1 MANDLE
7 IRDGLRRATIALAE
21 ERGRL
26 DLLRREPIAIVGMAC
41 RYPGGVATPEAFW
54 ELVDHGADGVVG
66 FPADRGWDLGRLYD
80 PDPEH
85 VGHSYT
91 REGGFLD
98 AAGHFDPGFFGIS
111 PREALAMDPQQRL
124 LLETSWE
131 ALEGS
136 GFEVPGLVG
145 AEIGVFAGV
154 IPQQY
159 GAAIGGRRAELE
171 GYGSTGTLPSVV
183 SGRVAYAL
191 GLEGPAITV
200 DTACS
205 SSLVALHLAAKALRS
220 GECSLALAG
229 GVTVIVTPE
238 MFLEFSRQRG
248 LAPDGRCKSFAEA
261 ADGVGFSEGVGVLV
275 LERLSDARRNGHE
288 VLATIRGSAINQ
300 DGASNGLTAPNGPS
314 QQKVIMQA
322 LANAGLGPAD
332 VDAVEAHG
340 TGTTLGDPIEAG
352 ALLATYGQER
362 GERGPLL
369 LGSVKSNIGHAQ
381 AAAGVAGVIKMVEAL
396 RHEELPRTLHV
407 DEPSSHVDW
416 GSGEVE
422 LLTEARPWPRQEG
435 LPRRA
440 GVSSFGISG
449 TNAHVILEEAPVVE
463 GEPETVDVPEPPLRA
478 PVALPFSAKAEPAL
492 AEMASDLAAHLREH
506 PDLDPADVSLS
517 LATTRSRHEHRAVA
531 VGEGR
536 DELLAGLDGLGR
548 GESRAGTVVG
558 RARDGRPVFVF
569 PGQGAQAAG
578 MARGLLDAS
587 PVFAE
592 QISACEEA
600 LAPHVDWSLVE
611 ILRDDD
617 EGWLERLDVV
627 QPALFAVMVSLAR
640 LWEACG
646 VEPAAV
652 VGHSQGEIAAAHI
665 AGALSLD
672 DAARVVALR
681 SAAMRSI
688 AGQGGMASVS
698 LPLVDLE
705 RRLAPFEGRLSM
717 AAINGPADLV
727 VSGEPEALEELLEA
741 CEGEGIR
748 ARRIAVDYAAHSA
761 QIDALREELL
771 EAFGPIE
778 PSLAQ
783 IPFHSTVVGDLLDTT
798 GLDADYW
805 YRNLRETV
813 RLEPVI
819 TLLLEQGRRSFIE
832 IGPHPVLSFGIDA
845 TAEAAGVKD
854 AAVLGTLRHDDDGPE
869 RFTLSL
875 AAAEVSGVEVDW
887 AALTPGAS
895 RVPLPTYPF
904 QHERFW
910 LMPSAGAGDVTAAG
924 LTDPDH
930 PLLGAMADLP
940 DGGLLLSGRISLAA
954 HPWLADHAVAGTVL
968 LPGTAFVE
976 LALGAGRQVGAETV
990 AELTIVAPL
999 VLPGEGA
1006 VALQVALAA
1015 PAEDGTRAV
1024 EIRSRPEEDEGV
1036 WTTHATGNLDVS
1048 SATPLPHREGEWP
1061 PVGAEPLDTEDLYD
1075 RLTDVGLEYG
1085 PAFAGLRRAW
1095 RGRDGEIFAEVALAE
1110 DQHEAARS
1118 FAIHPALLDA
1128 ALHASALVGGE
1139 EAEEPE
1145 LRLPFAWSGVR
1156 AEARGAAELRVTI
1169 TAGGEGE
1176 VSVLAHDG
1184 SGAPL
1189 ARVDSLATR
1198 PLDPSRLGAG
1208 RVGHPLLG
1216 LELVSVAL
1224 PEVAVPEVDHA
1235 ICDTRDWE
1243 LPEDP
1248 VGAAHLVAARA
1259 LDRIQDFLAA
1269 EADVPSRLVFLTEGA
1284 LGPDPDPVLVTVS
1297 GLLRTAQSEHP
1308 GRLALI
1314 DLDDEGV
1321 SLDDM
1326 SAAIA
1331 LTNEEPQL
1339 ALRDGRALAPRLREG
1354 LPRILVPPSGPW
1366 RLEATRRGTLESLA
1380 LISTVGITG
1389 PLGPGEVRIGMR
1401 AAGLNFRDVLIAL
1414 GLYPEQAPIGSE
1426 GAGIVVE
1433 VGPDVDDLA
1442 PGDRVFGFVPEAFA
1456 PLARADRSSLAVIPD
1471 GWSFEQAAAIPVA
1484 FLTAAYGLHD
1494 LADLRAGER
1503 VLIHAGAG
1511 GVGMAAI
1518 QLANERGAEVYA
1530 TASASKWEVL
1540 EGLGIPSSRIASSRD
1555 LDFRESFLDATG
1567 GEGVDVV
1574 LNSLAGDFVDAS
1586 LDLLPRGGRFLEM
1599 GKTDIRDAARIAES
1613 HPGVAYR
1620 AFDFSEVGPVRIGDL
1635 FAEVLGHFADGR
1647 VQHGPINVRD
1657 AREAPAAFRH
1667 LREGL
1672 NVGKL
1677 VLRIPPP
1684 LDPERTVLLT
1694 GGTGALGA
1702 IVARHLVEA
1711 HDARHLLLASR
1722 SGPEAEGAE
1731 ALRSELEALGAE
1743 VDLAACDVGDR
1754 EELTALIGSID
1765 PDHPLGAVIHAAGV
1779 LDDGVV
1785 EALDPDRID
1794 RVMGPKADAAWHL
1807 HELTA
1812 DLDLTHFVL
1821 FSSVAGTLG
1830 SPGQANYAAA
1840 NAFLDALAARRRAE
1854 GLPATSI
1861 AWGAWV
1867 QGSGLTEGLG
1877 EADLARMRRS
1887 GIRNL
1892 SDEAGLGLFDA
1903 ALRAGA
1909 PFALAAALDRPAL
1922 RAAAG
1927 AGALPPVL
1935 SGLVRSTGRGHPT
1948 ATGSLAARL
1957 AALPDAERE
1966 ESVLATVTAEVAAV
1980 LGQASAAAIEP
1991 DRAFKDLGFD
2001 SLAAVEL
2008 RNRLGAAT
2016 GLALPATIVFD
2027 HPSARGL
2034 AGHIGRELAGERRDR
2049 PQAIVAKQAGDEP
2062 IAIVGMSCRY
2072 PGGVEDPEGLWRLV
2086 DAGGDGVVAFPS
2098 DRGWDLERLSDHSRD
2113 PGRSSKAREGGF
2125 LAGAGDFDPGFFG
2138 IGPREA
2144 LAMDPQQRLFLEA
2157 AWKAVESARIDP
2169 SRLRGVAA
2177 GTFAGISSCDYETN
2191 LHGLGAQVDGY
2202 RLTGTSTSV
2211 VSGRVAYALGLE
2223 GPAIS
2228 VDTACSSSLVAIHQA
2243 VGALRGG
2250 ECTLALAGGVT
2261 VLSTADPF
2269 VEFSRQRGLAPD
2281 GRCKSFAEA
2290 ADGVGFSEGVG
2301 VLVLER
2307 LSDARRNGHEV
2318 LATIRGSAINQ
2329 DGASNGLTAP
2339 NGPSQQKVIMQA
2351 LANAGLGPADVDAVE
2366 AHGTGTTLGDP
2377 IEAGALLA
2385 TYGQERGERGPL
2397 LLGSVK
2403 SNIGHAQA
2411 AAGVAGVI
2419 KMVEALRHEELPRT
2433 LHVDEPSSHVDWGS
2447 GEVELLTEARP
2458 WPRQEG
2464 LPRRAGVSSFGIS
2477 GTNAHVILEEAP
2489 VVEGEPE
2496 TVDVPEPPLRAP
2508 VALPFSAKAE
2518 PALAEMASDLAAHLR
2533 EHPDLDPADVSLSLA
2548 TTRSRHEHRAVAVGE
2563 GRDELLAGLDGLGR
2577 GESRAGTVVGRARD
2591 GRPVFVFP
2599 GQGAQAAGMARG
2611 LLDASP
2617 VFAEQISACEEAL
2630 APHVDWSLVEILRD
2644 DDEGWLERLDVV
2656 QPALFAVM
2664 VSLAR
2669 LWEACGVEPAAVVGH
2684 SQGEIAAA
2692 HIAGAL
2698 SLDDAAR
2705 VVALRSAAMRSIAG
2719 QGGMASVSLPL
2730 VDLER
2735 RLAPFEGRLS
2745 MAAINGPADLVVSGE
2760 PEALEE
2766 LLEACEGEGIRA
2778 RRIAVDYAAHSAQID
2793 ALREELLEAF
2803 GPIEPHASFIPFHST
2818 VAGAQVDGA
2827 GLDADYW
2834 YRNLRETVRLE
2845 PVITLLLEQGRRS
2858 FIEIGPHPVLSF
2870 GIDATAEAAGVKDAA
2885 VLGTLRHD
2893 DDGPERFTL
2902 SLAAAE
2908 VSGVE
2913 VDWAALTPGASRVPL
2928 PTYPFQHERFWLM
2941 PSAGAGDVTAAGLT
2955 DPDHPLLGAMADL
2968 PDGGLLLSGRISL
2981 AAHPWLA
2988 DHAVA
2993 GTVLLPGTAFVE
3005 LALGAGRQVG
3015 AETVAEL
3022 TIVAP
3027 LVLPGE
3033 GAVALQVSVT
3043 RPGEDGRRSLSIRS
3057 RDESE
3062 EAEWVEHAACALTDR
3077 PSVVPES
3084 LVGWPP
3090 VGAEPLDTEDLY
3102 DRLTDVGLEYG
3113 PAFAGLRRAWRGRDG
3128 EIFAEVALA
3137 EDQHE
3142 AARSFAIHPAL
3153 LDAALHASALGALD
3167 AGEPAE
3173 LRLPFSWSQVSLAA
3187 TATAE
3192 LRVRIET
3199 LGEGKVAVS
3208 IFDDAGAP
3216 VLWADSL
3223 VTRPA
3228 NLRQLQGAAAGEIL
3242 YEIGWEERVAVPS
3255 DGDLPTIALLGEL
3268 ELVGLDTQ
3276 RHPNLEGLLAAIE
3289 GEVKP
3294 PDLILVA
3301 LPSGGDDGPAAAA
3314 HSTAKLALELIQA
3327 FLAAEPLQGSR
3338 LGLVTGSAIATAEP
3352 EAPDPAVATAWGLVR
3367 SAQAEHPSRF
3377 ALLDLD
3383 RGPSPE
3389 ALRSVLA
3396 AVAEEP
3402 QITLRDGRVLVARLR
3417 RLLSVGPE
3425 RDFALD
3431 PDRTVLITGG
3441 TGALAAVLARH
3452 LVERHGAR
3460 RLLLVSRRGEEADGA
3475 ADLRAALVRMGAE
3488 VRIAACDVTN
3498 RDRLAALLGGVD
3510 DLGAVVHAAGVLDDG
3525 LVESLDP
3532 ERLDRVMAPK
3542 VDAAW
3547 HLHELTADL
3556 ELDAFILFSSAA
3568 AVLGSPGQGNYA
3580 AGNAFLDALAER
3592 RCAAGLPATSIAWGA
3607 WIQKAGLTGGL
3618 EATDLARMRRS
3629 GMANLDDEE
3638 ACGLFDAALGTAGP
3652 VAVAAILDRPA
3663 LRSLAAAGM
3672 LPPILGDLVRTPIR
3686 HRAGGEAR
3694 REGSGDGRVGARE
3707 AAPRHR
3713 LGRGRRGARPPLGR
3727 RRQPSEALQGPR
3739 LRLPRRAGAAQPPA
3753 GGLRRAAQGHR
3764 DL

>member
-1 MANDLE
+1 MDEQRAAE
-7 IRDGLRRATIALAE
+7 ALRTALAE
-21 ERGRL
+21 RENLRERLGRL
-26 DLLRREPIAIVGMAC
+26 VGTATEPIAIVGMAC
-41 RYPGGVATPEAFW
+41 RYPGEVTTPEELW
-54 ELVDHGADGVVG
+54 ELVCRGADGVVR
-66 FPADRGWDLGRLYD
+66 FPADRGWDVGRIYD

-91 REGGFLD
+91 REGGFI
-98 AAGHFDPGFFGIS
+98 AGAGDFDPGFFGIS
-111 PREALAMDPQQRL
+111 PNEALTTDPQQRL
-124 LLETSWE
+124 LLEASWQ
-131 ALEGS
+131 ALEAAKIDPTGLLDS
-136 GFEVPGLVG
+136 PTGVFVGVMYQDYGRVPGMT
-145 AEIGVFAGV
+145 
-154 IPQQY
+154 Q
-159 GAAIGGRRAELE
+159 
-171 GYGSTGTLPSVV
+171 SVV

-191 GLEGPAITV
+191 GLEGPAISV

-205 SSLVALHLAAKALRS
+205 SSLVAIHQAMAALRA
-220 GECSLALAG
+220 GECTLALAG
-229 GVTVIVTPE
+229 GVTVLSTPGV
-238 MFLEFSRQRG
+238 FIEFSRQRG
-248 LAPDGRCKSFAEA
+248 LAADGRCKSFAEA
-261 ADGVGFSEGVGVLV
+261 ADGVGWGEGVGVLV
-275 LERLSDARRNGHE
+275 LERLSDARRDGHE

-558 RARDGRPVFVF
+558 RAGRAGRVAFLF
-569 PGQGAQAAG
+569 TGQGAQRAG
-578 MARGLLDAS
+578 MGAGLRQAS
-587 PVFAE
+587 PLFACTFE
-592 QISACEEA
+592 EVCAAINPHLARPLAEVIAGGGEA
-600 LAPHVDWSLVE
+600 LEDTTYT
-611 ILRDDD
+611 
-617 EGWLERLDVV
+617 
-627 QPALFAVMVSLAR
+627 QPALFAVEVSLAR
-640 LWEACG
+640 LLEAVG
-646 VEPAAV
+646 VRPGAM
-652 VGHSQGEIAAAHI
+652 VGHSVGELVAAHLAGVLSLTDAASLVAARGRLMGALPPGGAMVALEASEDEVAEALAGREAELAIAAVNGPRAVVI
-665 AGALSLD
+665 SGEE
-672 DAARVVALR
+672 DAAVEVEELFVGRGRR
-681 SAAMRSI
+681 S
-688 AGQGGMASVS
+688 
-698 LPLVDLE
+698 
-705 RRLAPFEGRLSM
+705 RRLAVSHAFHSPLIDPMLADLEEVARGLSFGEPR
-717 AAINGPADLV
+717 IPIVSTVTGTLLDPADAVDPAYWVRQARAAVRFADAIRTLQGRGSVAFVELGPDAVLCAAAADSLDPDRTAILV
-727 VSGEPEALEELLEA
+727 PTLRAERPEPEA
-741 CEGEGIR
+741 
-748 ARRIAVDYAAHSA
+748 VFSA
-761 QIDALREELL
+761 
-771 EAFGPIE
+771 
-778 PSLAQ
+778 
-783 IPFHSTVVGDLLDTT
+783 
-798 GLDADYW
+798 
-805 YRNLRETV
+805 
-813 RLEPVI
+813 
-819 TLLLEQGRRSFIE
+819 
-832 IGPHPVLSFGIDA
+832 
-845 TAEAAGVKD
+845 
-854 AAVLGTLRHDDDGPE
+854 
-869 RFTLSL
+869 L

-887 AALTPGAS
+887 AALRPDAR
-895 RVPLPTYPF
+895 RVALPTYPF
-904 QHERFW
+904 QRERFW
-910 LMPSAGAGDVTAAG
+910 LEPGAAAGDVTAAG

-930 PLLGAMADLP
+930 PLLGAAVELP

-1243 LPEDP
+1243 LPDDP

-1259 LDRIQDFLAA
+1259 LDRIQDFLAD
-1269 EADVPSRLVFLTEGA
+1269 ADAASRLVFLTEGA
-1284 LGPDPDPVLVTVS
+1284 LGPDPDPALATLV
-1297 GLLRTAQSEHP
+1297 GLRRAAAAEHP

-1314 DLDDEGV
+1314 DLDHASEEELERAL
-1321 SLDDM
+1321 SS
-1326 SAAIA
+1326 SAA
-1331 LTNEEPQL
+1331 EPEVV
-1339 ALRDGRALAPRLREG
+1339 LREGRALVPRLH
-1354 LPRILVPPSGPW
+1354 RI
-1366 RLEATRRGTLESLA
+1366 R
-1380 LISTVGITG
+1380 STE
-1389 PLGPGEVRIGMR
+1389 PG
-1401 AAGLNFRDVLIAL
+1401 N
-1414 GLYPEQAPIGSE
+1414 
-1426 GAGIVVE
+1426 
-1433 VGPDVDDLA
+1433 
-1442 PGDRVFGFVPEAFA
+1442 
-1456 PLARADRSSLAVIPD
+1456 
-1471 GWSFEQAAAIPVA
+1471 
-1484 FLTAAYGLHD
+1484 
-1494 LADLRAGER
+1494 
-1503 VLIHAGAG
+1503 
-1511 GVGMAAI
+1511 
-1518 QLANERGAEVYA
+1518 
-1530 TASASKWEVL
+1530 
-1540 EGLGIPSSRIASSRD
+1540 
-1555 LDFRESFLDATG
+1555 
-1567 GEGVDVV
+1567 
-1574 LNSLAGDFVDAS
+1574 
-1586 LDLLPRGGRFLEM
+1586 
-1599 GKTDIRDAARIAES
+1599 
-1613 HPGVAYR
+1613 
-1620 AFDFSEVGPVRIGDL
+1620 
-1635 FAEVLGHFADGR
+1635 
-1647 VQHGPINVRD
+1647 
-1657 AREAPAAFRH
+1657 APA
-1667 LREGL
+1667 
-1672 NVGKL
+1672 
-1677 VLRIPPP
+1677 

-1935 SGLVRSTGRGHPT
+1935 SGLVRGAGRGR
-1948 ATGSLAARL
+1948 AGVGGAFVARL
-1957 AALPDAERE
+1957 AETPDAERKG
-1966 ESVLATVTAEVAAV
+1966 L
-1980 LGQASAAAIEP
+1980 ASAFVRSQCATILGHASAEAVDGALP
-1991 DRAFKDLGFD
+1991 FKDLGFD

-2016 GLALPATIVFD
+2016 GLALPATLVFD
-2027 HPSARGL
+2027 YPTPAAL
-2034 AGHIGRELAGERRDR
+2034 GERLLEMLGSGATARR
-2049 PQAIVAKQAGDEP
+2049 APRRAVVGDEP

-2072 PGGVEDPEGLWRLV
+2072 PGGVDDPEGLWRLV
-2086 DAGGDGVVAFPS
+2086 GGGTDGVAAFPG
-2098 DRGWDLERLSDHSRD
+2098 DRGWDLADLFDPDPDH
-2113 PGRSSKAREGGF
+2113 PGTSYVEEGGF
-2125 LAGAGDFDPGFFG
+2125 LADAGDFDARFFG
-2138 IGPREA
+2138 ISPKEA
-2144 LAMDPQQRLFLEA
+2144 LAMDPQQRHLLESCWMA
-2157 AWKAVESARIDP
+2157 LESAGIDP
-2169 SRLRGVAA
+2169 ISLAQTQTGIWAGVMQQDYGLAA
-2177 GTFAGISSCDYETN
+2177 ASVARAGLEGHLGT
-2191 LHGLGAQVDGY
+2191 GLSG
-2202 RLTGTSTSV
+2202 SV

-2243 VGALRGG
+2243 MAALRAG

-2261 VLSTADPF
+2261 VLSTPGVF
-2269 VEFSRQRGLAPD
+2269 IEFSRQRGLAAD

-2290 ADGVGFSEGVG
+2290 ADGVGWGEGVG

-2307 LSDARRNGHEV
+2307 LSDARRDGHEV

-2489 VVEGEPE
+2489 VVEGAEVPRDGFEPRPSVYPLVLSAKSE
-2496 TVDVPEPPLRAP
+2496 ESLRAG
-2508 VALPFSAKAE
+2508 ARRLR
-2518 PALAEMASDLAAHLR
+2518 LHLER
-2533 EHPDLDPADVSLSLA
+2533 VPDLDLGDVAYTLACHRPTFQHRAALVPASREALVAELAALAGGETGVDHLEKGAGPGGSLA
-2548 TTRSRHEHRAVAVGE
+2548 FMFS
-2563 GRDELLAGLDGLGR
+2563 
-2577 GESRAGTVVGRARD
+2577 
-2591 GRPVFVFP
+2591 
-2599 GQGAQAAGMARG
+2599 GQGSQRIGMGKGLHESFPRFRQAFDEVCEAFEPH
-2611 LLDASP
+2611 LDFSLADAVFGPGDPRAHPTASID
-2617 VFAEQISACEEAL
+2617 AT
-2630 APHVDWSLVEILRD
+2630 
-2644 DDEGWLERLDVV
+2644 ERT
-2656 QPALFAVM
+2656 QPALFALEVALFRLLDSIGIRPDFLIGHSIGELPAAHAAGVLSLEDSCALVATRASLMGSLPQGGAM
-2664 VSLAR
+2664 VALEATEEEVEEVLAR
-2669 LWEACGVEPAAVVGH
+2669 LDGELSLAAVN
-2684 SQGEIAAA
+2684 AP
-2692 HIAGAL
+2692 
-2698 SLDDAAR
+2698 
-2705 VVALRSAAMRSIAG
+2705 RS
-2719 QGGMASVSLPL
+2719 V
-2730 VDLER
+2730 
-2735 RLAPFEGRLS
+2735 
-2745 MAAINGPADLVVSGE
+2745 VVSGE
-2760 PEALEE
+2760 AVRALEVQREFERRGRRTRRLQVSHAFHSPAMAPILPELEE
-2766 LLEACEGEGIRA
+2766 LAGSLTYHRPQIPIVSNLTGSADA
-2778 RRIAVDYAAHSAQID
+2778 R
-2793 ALREELLEAF
+2793 
-2803 GPIEPHASFIPFHST
+2803 
-2818 VAGAQVDGA
+2818 
-2827 GLDADYW
+2827 LDTADYW
-2834 YRNLRETVRLE
+2834 TRQLLRPVRFGDGIAWLS
-2845 PVITLLLEQGRRS
+2845 RRGIDR
-2858 FIEIGPHPVLSF
+2858 FIELGPSSALSVV
-2870 GIDATAEAAGVKDAA
+2870 AAQAAGVDAAWIPLAGSDRAEDHAFAEALGRCHVTGVELDWAAVFRSGGRRLVDLPTYAFQRARYWIADERPRSGSGNVRHPFLHGRVRHAGRGEDIFDGRIGADDHPWMVEHA
-2885 VLGTLRHD
+2885 VLGEAVVP
-2893 DDGPERFTL
+2893 G
-2902 SLAAAE
+2902 
-2908 VSGVE
+2908 
-2913 VDWAALTPGASRVPL
+2913 AALIEIALEAADEVGV
-2928 PTYPFQHERFWLM
+2928 
-2941 PSAGAGDVTAAGLT
+2941 GDVEELVLEAPMVLPDRGGLAVQVT
-2955 DPDHPLLGAMADL
+2955 VGGDPTGQRPIEIYSR
-2968 PDGGLLLSGRISL
+2968 PDGGADWTRNATGRLSKCTRADPDDL
-2981 AAHPWLA
+2981 AT
-2988 DHAVA
+2988 A
-2993 GTVLLPGTAFVE
+2993 GERRPP
-3005 LALGAGRQVG
+3005 
-3015 AETVAEL
+3015 TVAEEL
-3022 TIVAP
+3022 
-3027 LVLPGE
+3027 
-3033 GAVALQVSVT
+3033 
-3043 RPGEDGRRSLSIRS
+3043 
-3057 RDESE
+3057 
-3062 EAEWVEHAACALTDR
+3062 
-3077 PSVVPES
+3077 
-3084 LVGWPP
+3084 
-3090 VGAEPLDTEDLY
+3090 PLDGFYPVLAEA
-3102 DRLTDVGLEYG
+3102 GIEYG
-3113 PAFAGLRRAWRGRDG
+3113 ATFQGVKRAWRDGDRVYTRVEIEAPPPPSGR
-3128 EIFAEVALA
+3128 FRL
-3137 EDQHE
+3137 
-3142 AARSFAIHPAL
+3142 HPAL
-3153 LDAALHASALGALD
+3153 LDSALQGMALFGSDGDGDRAAYVPFAWSGIRVHAAVGSAALVEIERRGEDLAALWLRDAEGALLASVD
-3167 AGEPAE
+3167 SIAVRRITAAQIRRARYRDLLYRISWTSLAEGAAEPADPSGLVAIGE
-3173 LRLPFSWSQVSLAA
+3173 LAIVGAEPDRHSDLAA
-3187 TATAE
+3187 FVGASLVAGSPLPRAVVCAVGEVDDRLT
-3192 LRVRIET
+3192 
-3199 LGEGKVAVS
+3199 GEGARTAVAAAAEALQEWLSHPELLGV
-3208 IFDDAGAP
+3208 P
-3216 VLWADSL
+3216 LVL
-3223 VTRPA
+3223 VTRGA
-3228 NLRQLQGAAAGEIL
+3228 VDTGGSHGIGNL
-3242 YEIGWEERVAVPS
+3242 
-3255 DGDLPTIALLGEL
+3255 
-3268 ELVGLDTQ
+3268 
-3276 RHPNLEGLLAAIE
+3276 
-3289 GEVKP
+3289 
-3294 PDLILVA
+3294 
-3301 LPSGGDDGPAAAA
+3301 AAAA
-3314 HSTAKLALELIQA
+3314 VGG
-3327 FLAAEPLQGSR
+3327 F
-3338 LGLVTGSAIATAEP
+3338 
-3352 EAPDPAVATAWGLVR
+3352 VR
-3367 SAQAEHPSRF
+3367 SAQREHPGRF
-3377 ALLDLD
+3377 VLVDVENDLPARALE
-3383 RGPSPE
+3383 R
-3389 ALRSVLA
+3389 ALA
-3396 AVAEEP
+3396 ASDHEFAIRGDGEVSVPRLYRPPASSQAGNGALCLP
-3402 QITLRDGRVLVARLR
+3402 QG
-3417 RLLSVGPE
+3417 
-3425 RDFALD
+3425 
-3431 PDRTVLITGG
+3431 TVLITGG
-3441 TGALAAVLARH
+3441 TGALGAQVARH
-3452 LVERHGAR
+3452 LAATHGLR
-3460 RLLLVSRRGEEADGA
+3460 RLLLVSRSGPSAPEADA
-3475 ADLRAALVRMGAE
+3475 LRTELGRCGAE
-3488 VRIAACDVTN
+3488 VEIVACDVS
-3498 RDRLAALLGGVD
+3498 DRRAAQALLD
-3510 DLGAVVHAAGVLDDG
+3510 SIPPAHPLGAVVHLAGVTADEPVD
-3525 LVESLDP
+3525 
-3532 ERLDRVMAPK
+3532 RLSRDSIDAVMRPK
-3542 VDAAW
+3542 ADAAW
-3547 HLHELTADL
+3547 ILHELTAPL
-3556 ELDAFILFSSAA
+3556 NLTAFVTFSSVAGP
-3568 AVLGSPGQGNYA
+3568 LGSPGQANYA
-3580 AGNAFLDALAER
+3580 AANAYLDALAYR
-3592 RCAAGLPATSIAWGA
+3592 RRATGLPGQSLAWGLWRLGGMDATLSDAELARIGRGGLLPLDPEAGLD
-3607 WIQKAGLTGGL
+3607 LF
-3618 EATDLARMRRS
+3618 DLACQDS
-3629 GMANLDDEE
+3629 GPLLLPMAV
-3638 ACGLFDAALGTAGP
+3638 DAKALGAAAADGLLPP
-3652 VAVAAILDRPA
+3652 VMGSLVRDEGEASPGGKI
-3663 LRSLAAAGM
+3663 RSLASLLAEAD
-3672 LPPILGDLVRTPIR
+3672 PSEWSAIAVDLVRAQVARVLGYEVSADIAADSDLIELGFDSLATLELRNRLAAMTGVQIPAAIAFDYRTPS
-3686 HRAGGEAR
+3686 AVAEYLL
-3694 REGSGDGRVGARE
+3694 EDC
-3707 AAPRHR
+3707 
-3713 LGRGRRGARPPLGR
+3713 
-3727 RRQPSEALQGPR
+3727 
-3739 LRLPRRAGAAQPPA
+3739 LPRAVEGAG
-3753 GGLRRAAQGHR
+3753 
-3764 DL
+3764 

>member
-1 MANDLE
+1 MSC
-7 IRDGLRRATIALAE
+7 
-21 ERGRL
+21 RL
-26 DLLRREPIAIVGMAC
+26 
-41 RYPGGVATPEAFW
+41 PGGVESAA
-54 ELVDHGADGVVG
+54 ELWGLLDIGADGIG
-66 FPADRGWDLGRLYD
+66 PFPGDRGWNLDELCGGDKGEAPKSLA
-80 PDPEH
+80 
-85 VGHSYT
+85 V
-91 REGGFLD
+91 EGGFVTNM
-98 AAGHFDPGFFGIS
+98 AEFDCSFFRVS
-111 PREALAMDPQQRL
+111 PRDAQLLDPQQRQV
-124 LLETSWE
+124 LEATWE
-131 ALEGS
+131 ALEHAAIDPASLRG
-136 GFEVPGLVG
+136 GDAGVY
-145 AEIGVFAGV
+145 IGVMRHDYA
-154 IPQQY
+154 
-159 GAAIGGRRAELE
+159 GGRGGYVGRE
-171 GYGSTGTLPSVV
+171 GQLTTGLAGSVV

-191 GLEGPAITV
+191 GLEGPAISV

-205 SSLVALHLAAKALRS
+205 SSLVAIHQAVGALRG
-220 GECSLALAG
+220 GECTLALAG
-229 GVTVIVTPE
+229 GVTVLSTADPFV
-238 MFLEFSRQRG
+238 EFSRQRG

-1006 VALQVALAA
+1006 VALQVSVTR
-1015 PAEDGTRAV
+1015 PGEDGRRSLS
-1024 EIRSRPEEDEGV
+1024 IRSRDESEEAEWVEHAACALTDRPSVVPESLVG
-1036 WTTHATGNLDVS
+1036 
-1048 SATPLPHREGEWP
+1048 WP

-1128 ALHASALVGGE
+1128 ALHASALAGTDE
-1139 EAEEPE
+1139 EEGRQ
-1145 LRLPFAWSGVR
+1145 LRLPFAWAGVR
-1156 AEARGAAELRVTI
+1156 TEARGATELRVTI
-1169 TAGGEGE
+1169 TARAEGE
-1176 VSVLAHDG
+1176 ISLLAHDG

-1198 PLDPSRLGAG
+1198 PLDPARLGADTAT
-1208 RVGHPLLG
+1208 VPLLG

-1243 LPEDP
+1243 LPDDP

-1259 LDRIQDFLAA
+1259 LDRIQDFLAD
-1269 EADVPSRLVFLTEGA
+1269 ADAASRLVFLTEGA
-1284 LGPDPDPVLVTVS
+1284 LGPDPDPALATLV
-1297 GLLRTAQSEHP
+1297 GLRRAAAAEHP

-1314 DLDDEGV
+1314 DLDHASEEELERAL
-1321 SLDDM
+1321 SS
-1326 SAAIA
+1326 SAA
-1331 LTNEEPQL
+1331 EPEVV
-1339 ALRDGRALAPRLREG
+1339 LREGRALVPRLGKG
-1354 LPRILVPPSGPW
+1354 LPEILVPPPDSW

-1380 LISTVGITG
+1380 LVPAPHATG

-1401 AAGLNFRDVLIAL
+1401 AAGLNFRDLMIAL
-1414 GLYPEQAPIGSE
+1414 GLNREQAPIGSE

-2034 AGHIGRELAGERRDR
+2034 CKELLIRA
-2049 PQAIVAKQAGDEP
+2049 
-2062 IAIVGMSCRY
+2062 
-2072 PGGVEDPEGLWRLV
+2072 
-2086 DAGGDGVVAFPS
+2086 
-2098 DRGWDLERLSDHSRD
+2098 
-2113 PGRSSKAREGGF
+2113 
-2125 LAGAGDFDPGFFG
+2125 
-2138 IGPREA
+2138 
-2144 LAMDPQQRLFLEA
+2144 
-2157 AWKAVESARIDP
+2157 
-2169 SRLRGVAA
+2169 
-2177 GTFAGISSCDYETN
+2177 TT
-2191 LHGLGAQVDGY
+2191 GLGANQKSWDVEFD
-2202 RLTGTSTSV
+2202 RF
-2211 VSGRVAYALGLE
+2211 R
-2223 GPAIS
+2223 
-2228 VDTACSSSLVAIHQA
+2228 SLVMENGISQSDRNLAAARLRSLA
-2243 VGALRGG
+2243 V
-2250 ECTLALAGGVT
+2250 
-2261 VLSTADPF
+2261 D
-2269 VEFSRQRGLAPD
+2269 
-2281 GRCKSFAEA
+2281 
-2290 ADGVGFSEGVG
+2290 
-2301 VLVLER
+2301 
-2307 LSDARRNGHEV
+2307 
-2318 LATIRGSAINQ
+2318 
-2329 DGASNGLTAP
+2329 
-2339 NGPSQQKVIMQA
+2339 
-2351 LANAGLGPADVDAVE
+2351 
-2366 AHGTGTTLGDP
+2366 
-2377 IEAGALLA
+2377 IEAGFKD
-2385 TYGQERGERGPL
+2385 
-2397 LLGSVK
+2397 S
-2403 SNIGHAQA
+2403 
-2411 AAGVAGVI
+2411 
-2419 KMVEALRHEELPRT
+2419 
-2433 LHVDEPSSHVDWGS
+2433 PS
-2447 GEVELLTEARP
+2447 
-2458 WPRQEG
+2458 
-2464 LPRRAGVSSFGIS
+2464 RAG
-2477 GTNAHVILEEAP
+2477 HVQLE
-2489 VVEGEPE
+2489 
-2496 TVDVPEPPLRAP
+2496 
-2508 VALPFSAKAE
+2508 SASA
-2518 PALAEMASDLAAHLR
+2518 
-2533 EHPDLDPADVSLSLA
+2533 
-2548 TTRSRHEHRAVAVGE
+2548 
-2563 GRDELLAGLDGLGR
+2563 DELL
-2577 GESRAGTVVGRARD
+2577 
-2591 GRPVFVFP
+2591 
-2599 GQGAQAAGMARG
+2599 
-2611 LLDASP
+2611 
-2617 VFAEQISACEEAL
+2617 
-2630 APHVDWSLVEILRD
+2630 
-2644 DDEGWLERLDVV
+2644 
-2656 QPALFAVM
+2656 
-2664 VSLAR
+2664 
-2669 LWEACGVEPAAVVGH
+2669 
-2684 SQGEIAAA
+2684 
-2692 HIAGAL
+2692 
-2698 SLDDAAR
+2698 
-2705 VVALRSAAMRSIAG
+2705 
-2719 QGGMASVSLPL
+2719 SV
-2730 VDLER
+2730 
-2735 RLAPFEGRLS
+2735 
-2745 MAAINGPADLVVSGE
+2745 
-2760 PEALEE
+2760 
-2766 LLEACEGEGIRA
+2766 
-2778 RRIAVDYAAHSAQID
+2778 
-2793 ALREELLEAF
+2793 
-2803 GPIEPHASFIPFHST
+2803 
-2818 VAGAQVDGA
+2818 
-2827 GLDADYW
+2827 
-2834 YRNLRETVRLE
+2834 
-2845 PVITLLLEQGRRS
+2845 
-2858 FIEIGPHPVLSF
+2858 
-2870 GIDATAEAAGVKDAA
+2870 
-2885 VLGTLRHD
+2885 
-2893 DDGPERFTL
+2893 
-2902 SLAAAE
+2902 
-2908 VSGVE
+2908 
-2913 VDWAALTPGASRVPL
+2913 
-2928 PTYPFQHERFWLM
+2928 
-2941 PSAGAGDVTAAGLT
+2941 
-2955 DPDHPLLGAMADL
+2955 
-2968 PDGGLLLSGRISL
+2968 
-2981 AAHPWLA
+2981 
-2988 DHAVA
+2988 
-2993 GTVLLPGTAFVE
+2993 
-3005 LALGAGRQVG
+3005 
-3015 AETVAEL
+3015 
-3022 TIVAP
+3022 
-3027 LVLPGE
+3027 
-3033 GAVALQVSVT
+3033 
-3043 RPGEDGRRSLSIRS
+3043 
-3057 RDESE
+3057 
-3062 EAEWVEHAACALTDR
+3062 
-3077 PSVVPES
+3077 
-3084 LVGWPP
+3084 
-3090 VGAEPLDTEDLY
+3090 
-3102 DRLTDVGLEYG
+3102 
-3113 PAFAGLRRAWRGRDG
+3113 
-3128 EIFAEVALA
+3128 
-3137 EDQHE
+3137 
-3142 AARSFAIHPAL
+3142 
-3153 LDAALHASALGALD
+3153 
-3167 AGEPAE
+3167 
-3173 LRLPFSWSQVSLAA
+3173 
-3187 TATAE
+3187 
-3192 LRVRIET
+3192 
-3199 LGEGKVAVS
+3199 
-3208 IFDDAGAP
+3208 
-3216 VLWADSL
+3216 
-3223 VTRPA
+3223 
-3228 NLRQLQGAAAGEIL
+3228 
-3242 YEIGWEERVAVPS
+3242 
-3255 DGDLPTIALLGEL
+3255 
-3268 ELVGLDTQ
+3268 
-3276 RHPNLEGLLAAIE
+3276 
-3289 GEVKP
+3289 
-3294 PDLILVA
+3294 
-3301 LPSGGDDGPAAAA
+3301 
-3314 HSTAKLALELIQA
+3314 
-3327 FLAAEPLQGSR
+3327 
-3338 LGLVTGSAIATAEP
+3338 
-3352 EAPDPAVATAWGLVR
+3352 
-3367 SAQAEHPSRF
+3367 
-3377 ALLDLD
+3377 
-3383 RGPSPE
+3383 
-3389 ALRSVLA
+3389 
-3396 AVAEEP
+3396 
-3402 QITLRDGRVLVARLR
+3402 
-3417 RLLSVGPE
+3417 
-3425 RDFALD
+3425 
-3431 PDRTVLITGG
+3431 
-3441 TGALAAVLARH
+3441 
-3452 LVERHGAR
+3452 
-3460 RLLLVSRRGEEADGA
+3460 
-3475 ADLRAALVRMGAE
+3475 
-3488 VRIAACDVTN
+3488 
-3498 RDRLAALLGGVD
+3498 
-3510 DLGAVVHAAGVLDDG
+3510 
-3525 LVESLDP
+3525 
-3532 ERLDRVMAPK
+3532 
-3542 VDAAW
+3542 
-3547 HLHELTADL
+3547 
-3556 ELDAFILFSSAA
+3556 
-3568 AVLGSPGQGNYA
+3568 
-3580 AGNAFLDALAER
+3580 LDALA
-3592 RCAAGLPATSIAWGA
+3592 P
-3607 WIQKAGLTGGL
+3607 
-3618 EATDLARMRRS
+3618 TDDITVRNAS
-3629 GMANLDDEE
+3629 G
-3638 ACGLFDAALGTAGP
+3638 
-3652 VAVAAILDRPA
+3652 
-3663 LRSLAAAGM
+3663 
-3672 LPPILGDLVRTPIR
+3672 
-3686 HRAGGEAR
+3686 RA
-3694 REGSGDGRVGARE
+3694 
-3707 AAPRHR
+3707 
-3713 LGRGRRGARPPLGR
+3713 
-3727 RRQPSEALQGPR
+3727 PS
-3739 LRLPRRAGAAQPPA
+3739 
-3753 GGLRRAAQGHR
+3753 
-3764 DL
+3764 